1 MATTESYNQG
11 KIDNAISYLIDK
23 YSHGGTKIGW
33 LMIASI
39 FVESW
44 DLYSISFILIFLS
57 SIYHPSALILG
68 LAAAGTQG
76 GAVIGALIGGWLADR
91 IGRRPIF
98 LSTMVIF
105 IIFGVAQAFSPNMIV
120 LTVIRFIL
128 GVPLGMDIANG
139 YTYIMESMQK
149 GKREVM
155 GNRWQMMFAIGEL
168 AAIAVVALFLL
179 GGVSPNIIWRVVLGL
194 SAVPALVILIL
205 RWNLPET
212 AIWLIQKGRFKEA
225 KAETR
230 RLYHDN
236 LSMLPDHDVKMPK
249 PQLSKFISEIRK
261 DTIKWR
267 ATIYGWIACF
277 VQSTEFSTFA
287 FYLPVMF
294 VLLHVSGTLGTDL
307 LTFGI
312 YFIALISSIVGPW
325 LTPRIG
331 QRKLAMYGFSIVF
344 IALLIAAVAIF
355 AKSLILLPVIAAAML
370 WGHYWDAENVM
381 TIPSMVAP
389 PKYKG
394 TSSGFSYIFVKIPAF
409 FSIFLFPAFFDA
421 IGEGGA
427 TLFIAVFP
435 LVGLLSAI
443 YILPEVYGYNEA
455 KKKQKAARV
464 ASKA

>member
-1 MATTESYNQG
+1 MAYAENYNQN

-23 YSHGGTKIGW
+23 YSPGGTKIGW

-57 SIYHPSALILG
+57 SIYHPSALLLG

-76 GAVIGALIGGWLADR
+76 GAVIGALLGGWLADR
-91 IGRRPIF
+91 VGRRPIF
-98 LSTMVIF
+98 LSTM
-105 IIFGVAQAFSPNMIV
+105 IIFVVFGLAQAFAPNMVV
-120 LTVIRFIL
+120 LTIIRFIL

-168 AAIAVVALFLL
+168 AAIAVVALFLYS
-179 GGVSPNIIWRVVLGL
+179 GVSPNIIWRVVLGL

-212 AIWLIQKGRFKEA
+212 SIWLIQKGRFKEA
-225 KAETR
+225 KEVTR
-230 RLYHDN
+230 KLYHDS
-236 LSMLPDHDVKMPK
+236 LSMLPNHDVHVPK
-249 PQLSKFISEIRK
+249 PHLGRFISEIKK
-261 DTIKWR
+261 DSIKWR
-267 ATIYGWIACF
+267 STVYGWIACF

-294 VLLHVSGTLGTDL
+294 VLLHVSSTLGVDL

-312 YFIALISSIVGPW
+312 YFVALISSIVGPW
-325 LTPRIG
+325 LTPKIG

-344 IALLIAAVAIF
+344 VALLIAAVAIF
-355 AKSLILLPVIAAAML
+355 AHSLVVLPIIAAAML

-394 TSSGFSYIFVKIPAF
+394 TASGFSYIFVKIPAF
-409 FSIFLFPAFFDA
+409 FSIFLFPAFFDM
-421 IGEGGA
+421 IGKGGA
-427 TLFIAVFP
+427 TLFIAIFP
-435 LVGLLSAI
+435 LIGLLAAI

-455 KKKQKAARV
+455 KKAQRGQRKRRR
-464 ASKA
+464 